1 MKGNMSEQL
10 VTAQPEIAGRS
21 PGQIAWMRFKRNKVG
36 VIAAIVSL
44 TILTLSA
51 FAPIVCRILGIDSN
65 TLNLEALDTSG
76 VPKLPRGGM
85 SLEHPLGLIPGTG
98 RDLLAQL
105 LYGSRISF
113 LVAFLTTVLALTLG
127 LFIGIAGGFLRG
139 RVDDALGRLTDFFLA
154 FPAFFMIVALSTP
167 VVQRI
172 QKWDIG
178 GDNFAR
184 IVFLIFFLSFCGWPG
199 FARLIRS
206 QEIGR
211 AHV

>member
-1 MKGNMSEQL
+1 MKGNMSKQL
-10 VTAQPEIAGRS
+10 ATAQPEIAGRS

-113 LVAFLTTVLALTLG
+113 LVAFLTTILSLTLG
-127 LFIGIAGGFLRG
+127 LFIGIAGGF
-139 RVDDALGRLTDFFLA
+139 
-154 FPAFFMIVALSTP
+154 
-167 VVQRI
+167 Q
-172 QKWDIG
+172 
-178 GDNFAR
+178 
-184 IVFLIFFLSFCGWPG
+184 
-199 FARLIRS
+199 
-206 QEIGR
+206 IGR